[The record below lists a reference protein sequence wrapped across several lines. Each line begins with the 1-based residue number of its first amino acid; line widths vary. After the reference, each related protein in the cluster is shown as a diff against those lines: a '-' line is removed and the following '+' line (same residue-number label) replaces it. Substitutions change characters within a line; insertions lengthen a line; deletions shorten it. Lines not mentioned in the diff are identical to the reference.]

1 MDILEYENGSAHQA
15 LASNKTQISNE
26 AKFFRQ
32 QRAIPMAFN
41 IVEEILKR
49 GQNTL
54 LDKPAICFED
64 EEITWG
70 ELSNRLYGY
79 QKVYEQLGI
88 HEGSR
93 VAIASMD
100 SNDMALAILTLIF
113 RGCTAILINPMIGS
127 DGISSQLESAQVD
140 VALMDDSNV
149 TLNTSKSIRYISLST
164 LNGIY
169 SGFDKQFINF
179 DYKSNTS
186 PFSSALGVFT
196 SGSTGKPKLVVHCQ
210 QDIMVSL
217 TRYAD
222 QVLDIRRN
230 DVIFCAS
237 RLSFAFGL
245 QNMFLAL
252 LNSATYL
259 LPPKDILASKLLG
272 LIEKNK
278 ATMIFAVPRVYDV
291 LLKENETAVKSLSSL
306 RLCISAGESLPL
318 STYQLWQ
325 QTFGQEIIS
334 SLGSTEVFSTYIS
347 NIPGSKKLGAAG
359 KLIPGFQAKLIN
371 NKGNP
376 SQVDEPGVLWIRGPS
391 VVTQYDDKE
400 LEQSLFQD
408 GWFCTNDVFK
418 QDVDGYYYFLARN
431 NEMIKI
437 NGLWVSP
444 NEIED
449 TLKTLE
455 QVNDAAV
462 VPFSRDNGAPSV
474 KAFIVLKD
482 GAPALSAAEIKD
494 YCKSKMSS
502 WKYPHFIEFIDE
514 LPRTVTGKLARHM
527 LKNKLF
533 SNTTP

>member
-1 MDILEYENGSAHQA
+1 MDTIEYESN
-15 LASNKTQISNE
+15 LAIKAFTVNHPQVSSE

-32 QRAIPMAFN
+32 QKAIPMAFN
-41 IVEEILKR
+41 IVDEILKR
-49 GQNTL
+49 SQNTL
-54 LDKPAICFED
+54 LNKPALCFED
-64 EEITWG
+64 KTISWG
-70 ELSNRLYGY
+70 ELNDRFYGY

-93 VAIASMD
+93 VALVSLD
-100 SNDMALAILTLIF
+100 SDEMALAIMTLMF
-113 RGCTAILINPMIGS
+113 CGCTVILINPMIGH
-127 DGISSQLESAQVD
+127 DGIATQLESAQVD
-140 VALMDDSNV
+140 VALMDDRSAILPRSN
-149 TLNTSKSIRYISLST
+149 TIRHISLST
-164 LNGIY
+164 LSGIY
-169 SGFDKQFINF
+169 TGLDKRLINF

-186 PFSSALGVFT
+186 PFSPAFGVFT
-196 SGSTGKPKLVVHCQ
+196 SGSTGKPKLVIHCH
-210 QDIMVSL
+210 QDIMVAL

-259 LPPKDILASKLLG
+259 LPPEDIHATEVLKI
-272 LIEKNK
+272 IEQHK
-278 ATMIFAVPRVYDV
+278 ATMIFAVPRVYDM
-291 LLKENETAVKSLSSL
+291 LLKESETAAKQLSSL
-306 RLCISAGESLPL
+306 RLCISAGEALPL
-318 STYQLWQ
+318 LTYQTWQ
-325 QTFGQEIIS
+325 QNFGQEIIS

-371 NKGNP
+371 DDGNP

-391 VVTQYDDKE
+391 VITQYDDKQ
-400 LEQSLFQD
+400 LEKSLFSD

-418 QDVDGYYYFLARN
+418 QDIDGYYYFLARN

-444 NEIED
+444 NEIEE

-455 QVNDAAV
+455 IIKDAAV

-474 KAFIVLKD
+474 KAFIVLKEGVTTPNTSD
-482 GAPALSAAEIKD
+482 IKD
-494 YCKSKMSS
+494 YCKSRMSS